1 MTNNLYIKDYVST
14 VGNLPSNATIGD
26 IYMVG
31 PTYDESDT
39 NHNYPHYRMWVK

>member
-1 MTNNLYIKDYVST
+1 MTNNLYIKGYVAT
-14 VGNLPSNATIGD
+14 VGNLPSNAAIGD

-39 NHNYPHYRMWVK
+39 TYAYPHYRMWIK